1 LIVSLGGCVPLGYD
15 VVERKLIPNDT
26 EAATVRHIFQRYLEV
41 GTVPGLL
48 VDLRAAGIVTKAQT
62 RRDGGVR
69 GGGPF
74 SRGALHHL
82 LKNRIYRGAIV
93 HHAKHY
99 PGEHD
104 AIVSAALFD
113 AVKDQLAANI
123 GDRRSGVFFRSPSL
137 LAGMI
142 RDGADRPM
150 SPSHTLKSGKRY
162 RYYVSNNAVELE
174 QPQPAMRLP
183 AKALEASVLAAFLR
197 TANDTPALIASASS
211 ISAEQIARFRAGQH
225 RVTQE
230 IESARTSSLRP
241 LLLNLDVQVTVE
253 ADRIIASCCRQRLI
267 QTLDP
272 QASWNDAAQ
281 RLAFEVPATVQRR
294 GQERKLRLDPVGDRS
309 ARDPRLVGLI
319 IRAQAAREQL
329 MRSDRLT
336 LSPARRE
343 LNRVARASYLAP
355 DIVAAI
361 FEGRQPVSLRARTLE
376 RIGVMPLCWK
386 AQREMLGFN

>member
-1 LIVSLGGCVPLGYD
+1 
-15 VVERKLIPNDT
+15 
-26 EAATVRHIFQRYLEV
+26 
-41 GTVPGLL
+41 
-48 VDLRAAGIVTKAQT
+48 
-62 RRDGGVR
+62 
-69 GGGPF
+69 
-74 SRGALHHL
+74 
-82 LKNRIYRGAIV
+82 
-93 HHAKHY
+93 
-99 PGEHD
+99 
-104 AIVSAALFD
+104 
-113 AVKDQLAANI
+113 
-123 GDRRSGVFFRSPSL
+123 
-137 LAGMI
+137 
-142 RDGADRPM
+142 M